1 MIKRP
6 IHNGHIAISRL
17 IFVLTRR
24 CNALCDF
31 CCNDD
36 GPSKRGVLD
45 PVAAEAWIADF
56 AELIPDCR
64 QAAFTGGE
72 VFLAYDALL
81 AFHRHLAA
89 RGFTT
94 TVTTNGYWGK
104 DPTRA
109 ADRLL
114 RLKEL
119 GLTGVV
125 VSMDPSHARWVPP
138 RFASQAVKVALE
150 CGLQAKVTSNFNGPG
165 GSAKDYFEP
174 EWHDRIRWDEN
185 HQLMPVGRAKE
196 LTLHG
201 PAAVPQNLFCPA
213 VEPVIQP
220 NGDVEPCC
228 AVCLDDGVFV
238 VGNVYRQSM
247 AEILVALLG
256 DMYLKLITHRGM
268 DELEAIV
275 QSYHPA
281 YQLPPRIHSVCFMC
295 NALRQSDQ
303 FWMVKDAL
311 ARYSEDL
318 LLGRPGPAAQARFAA
333 GVDPGTRQLT

>member
-1 MIKRP
+1 MIQRP
-6 IHNGHIAISRL
+6 SHNGHIAISRL
-17 IFVLTRR
+17 IVALTRR

-31 CCNDD
+31 CCNND
-36 GPSKRGVLD
+36 GPTKRGVLD
-45 PVAAEAWIADF
+45 PSAGEAWIADF
-56 AELIPDCR
+56 ADLLPDCR

-72 VFLAYDALL
+72 VFLYYDELL
-81 AFHRHLAA
+81 AFHRHLFAH
-89 RGFTT
+89 GFTT

-104 DPTRA
+104 DPDRA
-109 ADRLL
+109 AERLL
-114 RLKEL
+114 RLKAL

-125 VSMDPSHARWVPP
+125 VSIDPSHARWVPVGH
-138 RFASQAVKVALE
+138 ATKAVKVAIA

-165 GSAKDYFEP
+165 GSAKDYFAP
-174 EWHDRIRWDEN
+174 EWHDRIIWDEN

-196 LTLHG
+196 LTLIG
-201 PAAVPQNLFCPA
+201 PTEAPRDLFCPA

-238 VGNVYRQSM
+238 VGNVYQQPMS
-247 AEILVALLG
+247 EILVNLLS

-281 YQLPPRIHSVCFMC
+281 YRLPPRLHSVCFMC

-303 FWMVKDAL
+303 FWMVNDAL
-311 ARYSEDL
+311 ARYSQDL
-318 LLGRPGPAAQARFAA
+318 LIGRRGPAATIAPAPR
-333 GVDPGTRQLT
+333 